1 MKEVVEMLDKDKK
14 QAIIEEFKLHDA
26 DTGSPEVQIAILT
39 TRIRELTEHLKVHK
53 KDYHSQRGLMK
64 MVGKRRRLL
73 KYLRL
78 KDFNRYRTLIERL
91 GLRH

>member
-1 MKEVVEMLDKDKK
+1 MLDKDKK

-26 DTGSPEVQIAILT
+26 DTGSPEVQVALLT

>member
-1 MKEVVEMLDKDKK
+1 MLEKDKK

-26 DTGSPEVQIAILT
+26 DTGSPEVQIALLT